1 MDSNKVLL
9 WPVIIS
15 IIGHV
20 ALISVSSMIDLRD
33 PVQTA
38 EIFTVA
44 LKEPGSQQEPQ
55 KKESKELKKPQ
66 KQKDSDTWGAKAAS
80 NDGWREETVD
90 LGSSDVRYSSYL
102 NKIKRKI
109 LQIWQ
114 YPQKAYDQN
123 EEGVVIVKMSIDAS
137 GRLAGTNLLSSS
149 GSMLLDEGALGVVQR
164 AAPFEPL
171 PGAYSLSRLH
181 IVASFSYKLVD

>member
-1 MDSNKVLL
+1 MDSNKVIL
-9 WPVIIS
+9 WPVVIS

-20 ALISVSSMIDLRD
+20 ALISVSGMVDLRD
-33 PVQTA
+33 NIQTA

-44 LKEPGSQQEPQ
+44 LQEP
-55 KKESKELKKPQ
+55 KAERTPPKEEKELSKPQ
-66 KQKDSDTWGAKAAS
+66 KSRNPEEAKSAS
-80 NDGWREETVD
+80 KDGWREDTVD

-102 NKIKRKI
+102 LRIKRRI

-123 EEGVVIVKMSIDAS
+123 EEGVVVVKMSIDAS
-137 GRLAGTNLLSSS
+137 GRLAGANLLSTS
-149 GSMLLDEGALGVVQR
+149 GSMLLDNGALGVVRR

-171 PGAYSLSRLH
+171 PVSYSLSRLH
-181 IVASFSYKLVD
+181 IVASFSYKLVE

>member
-1 MDSNKVLL
+1 MDSNKVIL

-20 ALISVSSMIDLRD
+20 ALISVSGMVDLRD
-33 PVQTA
+33 NVQTA

-44 LKEPGSQQEPQ
+44 LQEP
-55 KKESKELKKPQ
+55 KAERTPPKEETKELTKPQ
-66 KQKDSDTWGAKAAS
+66 KTRNPEEAKTVS
-80 NDGWREETVD
+80 KNGWREDTVD

-102 NKIKRKI
+102 LRVKRRI

-123 EEGVVIVKMSIDAS
+123 EEGVVVVKMSIDAS
-137 GRLAGTNLLSSS
+137 GRLAGANLLSTS
-149 GSMLLDEGALGVVQR
+149 GSMLLDDGALGVVRR
-164 AAPFEPL
+164 AAPFESL
-171 PGAYSLSRLH
+171 PVSYSLSRLH
-181 IVASFSYKLVD
+181 IVASFSYKLVE